1 MFALVDCNNFY
12 ASCERAFRPD
22 LIGKPIAILSNNDGC
37 IIARS
42 SEAKALNIPMG
53 GPYFKCKDD
62 LKKHGVTVF
71 SSNYPLYGDMSN
83 RVMNILSSL
92 APEIEVYS
100 IDEAFLKFKD
110 CDYLDFYTHANI
122 ILNEVVKSTGIP
134 ISIGF
139 APTKALAKV
148 ANKIAKKYAS
158 KTNNI
163 HIIDSEEKR
172 IKALKWCK
180 IEDVWGIGRGHIKRL
195 KALNVNN
202 AYEFTQLSDEL
213 VKKRMAI
220 VGLRLKKD
228 LEGKPTLDLDQYTE
242 KRNIATTRSFEKDYI
257 TYEEVRE
264 RITTFTI
271 SCAEKLR
278 KQKSQCQCI
287 SVFISSNRHKKEEGE
302 YKNGS
307 TIQLP
312 FSTNSSIDLVKF
324 AIHGLDKIFIQGYRY
339 KRAGVIVS
347 QLSPSNQQQ
356 LVLFQQKNQRHEK
369 LMEVMDKV
377 NKNTSEHTIKLAS
390 QDLERTWKMNQNYL
404 SPRYTTRLSE
414 VIQINA

>member
-22 LIGKPIAILSNNDGC
+22 LKDKPIAILSNNDGC

-42 SEAKALNIPMG
+42 KEVKELGIRMG
-53 GPYFKCKDD
+53 APHFKCKDE
-62 LKKHGVTVF
+62 LKKHNVHVF
-71 SSNYPLYGDMSN
+71 SSNYALYGDMSN
-83 RVMNILSSL
+83 RVMNILASL
-92 APEIEVYS
+92 APEIEIYS
-100 IDEAFLKFKD
+100 IDEAFLKFKS
-110 CDYLDFYTHANI
+110 CDYLNFYEHAEL
-122 ILNEVVKSTGIP
+122 ILNKVVKSTGIP

-148 ANKIAKKYAS
+148 ANKIAKKYAD

-163 HIIDSEEKR
+163 HIVDSEEKR

-180 IEDVWGIGRGHIKRL
+180 IEDVWGIGRGHQKRL

-202 AYEFTQLSDEL
+202 AYQFTQLSDEL

-228 LEGKPTLDLDQYTE
+228 LEGKPTLDLDHYTE
-242 KRNIATTRSFEKDYI
+242 KRNIATTRSFEKDY
-257 TYEEVRE
+257 TNYEEIRE
-264 RITTFTI
+264 RVATFAV

-278 KQKSQCQCI
+278 KQESFCQSI
-287 SVFISSNRHKKEEGE
+287 SVFISSNRHKKEAGE
-302 YKNGS
+302 YKNGV
-307 TIQLP
+307 TIQIP
-312 FSTNSSIDLVKF
+312 FPTNSSIDLVKF
-324 AIHGLDKIFIQGYRY
+324 AIHGLDKIFVSGYRY

-347 QLSPSNQQQ
+347 QLTPENQEQ
-356 LVLFQQKNQRHEK
+356 LVLFENKNHKHQKI
-369 LMEVMDKV
+369 MEVMDLV
-377 NKNTSEHTIKLAS
+377 NKKDSEHTIKLAS

-404 SPRYTTRLSE
+404 SPRYTTRLKE
-414 VIQINA
+414 VIKINV